1 MEANELKEDRKI
13 NCPVCKQ
20 SISLRIAK
28 GRKSGKPSVMFI
40 CPKDGRHLRAFIT
53 DKTYVQAV
61 LDQLEKYHSKE

>member
-1 MEANELKEDRKI
+1 MENKI
-13 NCPVCKQ
+13 NGQITCPVCKE

-53 DKTYVQAV
+53 DKTYVQTV
-61 LDQLEKYHSKE
+61 LDQLEKYNSKE